1 MAVPRSI
8 RLHRD
13 NPTLRDAGQPPHD
26 ARSSTPEAVL
36 ARGHVRLRF
45 PAELE
50 AAFQADALDPRLR
63 LLFPCGFLGV
73 LGVLVGT
80 SNVGQLTP
88 EIAGLVWQLVWL
100 WVLGTAGLLL
110 GVRYLLPRRWR
121 RPWQGEALTAVM
133 ATAMSLLI
141 TWMATASRAD
151 TAFTHS
157 VTAAMPVMYSC
168 IAARLRFYWALP
180 GALLSFFCYALFVTG
195 FTPEQA
201 LLASGTLKLMGVS
214 VVFSLA
220 ANYVFEYR
228 ERRTWLLRKV
238 EAQQRGE
245 LIATSAHLEK
255 LSIQDPL
262 TGLAN
267 RRQFDKAMAQACAQ
281 AASKRRP
288 LALLFVDVDDFK
300 LYNDRHGHPA
310 GDDCLAQVA
319 RVIGQVAA
327 SRGGSAA
334 RLGGEEFSILLPDH
348 TLGQAEA
355 VGLALC
361 EAVAAARIA
370 HGASS
375 VSPVVTVSVGAAQAW
390 PGQDPSGTA
399 LMQQADAALYQAKQ
413 GGRNRVS
420 TDAGQPM
427 GAGSHMACVTQQA
440 VDAAPVELDEA
451 ARATDGLLA
460 RTLEGRFLSLRFPS
474 ALERLYRRGRSN
486 QRRKQLAVASVVG
499 LIIYNGF
506 VFANKAMFPD
516 IGEDVLLV
524 QLWLSIFMMIL
535 TITCFLMRMP
545 LAWRESLYCLGTSVV
560 AFISTWVL
568 AHSQQTS
575 ALSFA
580 VSLALIPMFSG
591 VGARQPFWFTCAT
604 ALITCV
610 GAAWLLT
617 PHDALQRLVYID
629 SLFVIVNLTV
639 YSLILAYTLEH
650 SQRKE
655 WLLAQLDARQRQAL
669 EAATQ
674 RLQQLSAV
682 DPLTGICN
690 RRQFEHDLNRIWQE
704 SLLDERPVAMLIV
717 DVDHFK
723 PYNDGYGH
731 PQGDACLQQVADILT
746 RAAHAGKGLAA
757 RMGGEEFGILLP
769 GANVDAAVALGE
781 RLCEAVRAAHI
792 AHSYSGAG
800 IVTISV
806 GVASIRPDAGV
817 DRISL
822 FATAD
827 KALYEAKRMGR
838 DRVVAPST
846 AGFRA

>member
-13 NPTLRDAGQPPHD
+13 NATLRGADAPPHD
-26 ARSSTPEAVL
+26 ARASTPEAVL
-36 ARGHVRLRF
+36 ARGHKLLRF

-50 AAFQADALDPRLR
+50 AAFQADALEPRLK
-63 LLFPCGFLGV
+63 LLFPCGILGV
-73 LGVLVGT
+73 VGVLVGT
-80 SNVGQLTP
+80 WNVDQLTP
-88 EIAGLVWQLVWL
+88 EIAGPVWTLVWL
-100 WVLGTAGLLL
+100 WILGTGSLLV
-110 GVRYLLPRRWR
+110 GVRYLMPRRWR
-121 RPWQGEALTAVM
+121 SPWQGEALTALM

-180 GALLSFFCYALFVTG
+180 GALLTFVCYALFVTG

-214 VVFSLA
+214 CVFSLA
-220 ANYVFEYR
+220 ANYVFEHR
-228 ERRTWLLRKV
+228 ERRTWLLRKI
-238 EAQQRGE
+238 EAQQRNE

-267 RRQFDKAMAQACAQ
+267 RRQFDRAMAQGRAQ
-281 AASKRRP
+281 AAANRRP
-288 LALLFVDVDDFK
+288 LALLFVDVDYFK
-300 LYNDRHGHPA
+300 AYNDRHGHPA
-310 GDDCLAQVA
+310 GDDCLVQVA

-327 SRGGSAA
+327 THGGSAA
-334 RLGGEEFSILLPDH
+334 RLGGEEFGVLLPDH
-348 TLGQAEA
+348 TLGRAEA
-355 VGLALC
+355 VSQALC
-361 EAVAAARIA
+361 QAVEAAQIA

-375 VSPVVTVSVGAAQAW
+375 VSPVVTVSVGAAQDW
-390 PGQDPSGTA
+390 PGQAASPAT
-399 LMQQADAALYQAKQ
+399 LMQQADQALYQAKQ
-413 GGRNRVS
+413 GGRNRAS
-420 TDAGQPM
+420 TDASQPM
-427 GAGSHMACVTQQA
+427 GAGSYMAHAMQQA
-440 VDAAPVELDEA
+440 TEAAPVEPDGPGHD
-451 ARATDGLLA
+451 TDQLLT
-460 RTLEGRFLSLRFPS
+460 RTLDSRFLSLRFPID
-474 ALERLYRRGRSN
+474 LERLYRRGRSN
-486 QRRKQLAVASVVG
+486 QRRKQLAVASMVG
-499 LIIYNGF
+499 LVIYNVF
-506 VFANKAMFPD
+506 VFANRAMFPD
-516 IGEDVLLV
+516 IGEDVLMV
-524 QLWLSIFMMIL
+524 QLWLSLFMMIM
-535 TITCFLMRMP
+535 TITGFLMRMP
-545 LAWRESLYCLGTSVV
+545 LSWRETLYGLGTSVV
-560 AFISTWVL
+560 AVISTWVL

-591 VGARQPFWFTCAT
+591 VGARQPFWYTCAT
-604 ALITCV
+604 ALITCIS
-610 GAAWLLT
+610 AAWLLT
-617 PHDALQRLVYID
+617 PHAALQRLVYID

-639 YSLILAYTLEH
+639 YTLILAYTLEH

-655 WLLAQLDARQRQAL
+655 WLLAQLDERQRQAL

-704 SLLDERPVAMLIV
+704 SLQDQRPVAMLIV

-731 PQGDACLQQVADILT
+731 PQGDQCLRQVADILT
-746 RAAHAGKGLAA
+746 RAAHGGKGLAA

-769 GANVDAAVALGE
+769 GGSVDDGLALGE
-781 RLCEAVRAAHI
+781 CLCEAVRAARI
-792 AHSYSGAG
+792 EHSYSGMG

-838 DRVVAPST
+838 NRVVAPST
-846 AGFRA
+846 VGFRA